1 MKQAMNLKE
10 LEKRAFTSSFQDGLL
25 DIFMGAMLLIGGI
38 RSITDYVW
46 YTLLILPLILVL
58 PLGKMFITT
67 PRLGHVKFGPA
78 RKLKQGKVI
87 AVLTISV
94 LATFALLM
102 LPKSGFVLP
111 PKMLISPIWLVAGWI
126 AVVFGIISYYLDFK
140 RLFAYGLLFAISE
153 VLSGL
158 FGVYIGAIAQT
169 ISGIAVLLVG
179 LFVLARF
186 LRKYPKPVEATSDVK
201 G

>member
-1 MKQAMNLKE
+1 MSEKINLKVIE
-10 LEKRAFTSSFQDGLL
+10 RKAWASYFEDGLL
-25 DIFMGAMLLIGGI
+25 DILIGAMLLIGGI

-58 PLGKMFITT
+58 PLGKSFITT

-78 RKLKQGKVI
+78 RKLKQTRVI
-87 AVLTISV
+87 IVLTISV
-94 LATFALLM
+94 LATVALLM
-102 LPKSGFVLP
+102 LPKSGFALP
-111 PKMLISPIWLVAGWI
+111 PKILISPMMAGWI
-126 AVVFGIISYYLDFK
+126 AVVFGVLAYYLDFW

-158 FGVYIGAIAQT
+158 FGGYIGAMAQT
-169 ISGIAVLLVG
+169 ISGIAVLLIG

-186 LRKYPKPVEATSDVK
+186 LRKYPQPVEAMSSVK

>member
-1 MKQAMNLKE
+1 MTEEINLKAIE
-10 LEKRAFTSSFQDGLL
+10 RKAWGSYFEDGLL
-25 DIFMGAMLLIGGI
+25 DIFLGAMLLIGGI
-38 RSITDYVW
+38 RSVTDSVW

-58 PLGKMFITT
+58 PLGKRLITT
-67 PRLGHVKFGPA
+67 PRLGHVKFGSA
-78 RKLKQGKVI
+78 RNLKQAKVI

-102 LPKSGFVLP
+102 LPKSGFALP
-111 PKMLISPIWLVAGWI
+111 AKMLISPIMAGWI
-126 AVVFGIISYYLDFK
+126 AVVFGIIAYYLDFR
-140 RLFAYGLLFAISE
+140 RLFAYGLLFAMSE

-158 FGVYIGAIAQT
+158 FGVYIGAMTQT
-169 ISGIAVLLVG
+169 VSGIAVLLIG

-186 LRKYPKPVEATSDVK
+186 LRKYPQPVEGTSDVK